1 MSKRYVC
8 FQDAVQLILAER
20 DKIPK
25 TVPGMGYEF
34 GLPQPNY
41 SGNLIRGGIKKALKV
56 LETMPKADADE
67 VVRCRDCCFYIPTK
81 SETLECGIVV
91 PVYGGYCSRFDSV
104 TVHGFRDGM
113 PSTDKTQMWMRP
125 DDFCSRGERREVQTD
140 A

>member
-34 GLPQPNY
+34 GIPQPNY
-41 SGNLIRGGIKKALKV
+41 SGNLIRGGIRKALKV

-67 VVRCRDCCFYIPTK
+67 VVHAHWVRCRDRTGL
-81 SETLECGIVV
+81 T
-91 PVYGGYCSRFDSV
+91 CSNCLSKWHWFVDEEYADIYAREN
-104 TVHGFRDGM
+104 
-113 PSTDKTQMWMRP
+113 K
-125 DDFCSRGERREVQTD
+125 FCSNCGAKMDEETGE
-140 A
+140 